1 MNEGMRAVNGAEVR
15 EAQEFLGEEIQRHA
29 ETHGFAFLLDQET
42 LLGRVMERFGLSRS
56 GALWQVTLFIQRN
69 GGPEGD
75 LAVIDRDGRR
85 FFQWRF
91 VEWPSWLPGYVKKPK
106 WYKPNKGETF
116 TIQDL

>member
-1 MNEGMRAVNGAEVR
+1 MNEGMRAVNGAEIR
-15 EAQEFLGEEIQRHA
+15 EVQGFLGEEIQRHA

-42 LLGRVMERFGLSRS
+42 LLGRAMERFSLSRS

-75 LAVIDRDGRR
+75 LAVVDRDGRR

>member
-1 MNEGMRAVNGAEVR
+1 MEILNEKMRAVNGAEVR
-15 EAQEFLGEEIQRHA
+15 EVQEFLGEEIQRHA

-42 LLGRVMERFGLSRS
+42 LLGKTMERFGLSRS
-56 GALWQVTLFIQRN
+56 EALWQLTLFIQRN

-75 LAVIDRDGRR
+75 LAVIDKDGRR

-91 VEWPSWLPGYVKKPK
+91 VEWPSWLPAYVKKPK

-116 TIQDL
+116 TI